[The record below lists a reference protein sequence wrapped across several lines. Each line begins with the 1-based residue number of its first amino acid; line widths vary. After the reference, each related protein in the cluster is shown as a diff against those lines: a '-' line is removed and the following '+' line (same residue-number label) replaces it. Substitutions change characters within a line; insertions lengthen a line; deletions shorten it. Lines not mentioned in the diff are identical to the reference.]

1 MNNEQRIQQLEQR
14 VKDLMAWKDQK
25 TKQQLSYP
33 LDEVSK
39 EVLRKDFLY
48 VYTTKHF
55 IGGVSGKEFNSY
67 LVKQG
72 ALKGS
77 VQEDTSVTFTVDTS
91 TDILTTQVRS
101 FSDGDT
107 VYVTTSDTL
116 PSPLD
121 WITTYYVVSS
131 TGTSF
136 KLSLTFGGAAINITT
151 AGTGVHYI
159 DYI

>member
-1 MNNEQRIQQLEQR
+1 MNTEQRIQQLEQQVR
-14 VKDLMAWKDQK
+14 DLISWKNQK
-25 TKQQLSYP
+25 TKQQIMYP
-33 LDEVSK
+33 LDESSK
-39 EVLRKDFLY
+39 EVLRQDFVS

-55 IGGVSGKEFNSY
+55 VGGVSGKEFNAY

-72 ALKGS
+72 SFKGS
-77 VQEDTSVTFTVDTS
+77 IQEDTSVTFTVDTS

-107 VYVTTSDTL
+107 VSVTTSDTL

-131 TGTSF
+131 TGKSF
-136 KLSLTFGGAAINITT
+136 KLSLTFGGAAINITSS
-151 AGTGVHYI
+151 GTGVHYI